1 MDMFW
6 RKKQA
11 VMPHRDIHA
20 EAALGIS
27 NAASVL
33 PAGRFI
39 ALVYWAIITNRQIS
53 TEAIDDLANRLS
65 RAAWERGRK

>member
-1 MDMFW
+1 MFFF
-6 RKKQA
+6 RKKQEK
-11 VMPHRDIHA
+11 MPKRDIHA

-33 PAGRFI
+33 PAKRFTD
-39 ALVYWAIITNRQIS
+39 LVYWAIITNRQI
-53 TEAIDDLANRLS
+53 TVEDMDALANRLS

>member
-1 MDMFW
+1 MFW

-11 VMPHRDIHA
+11 IMPHRDVQA

-33 PAGRFI
+33 PAGRFM
-39 ALVYWAIITNRQIS
+39 ALVYWAIVENRQIS
-53 TEAIDDLANRLS
+53 VEDIDALANRLS
-65 RAAWERGRK
+65 RLAWERGRK

>member
-1 MDMFW
+1 MFFF
-6 RKKQA
+6 RKKQEA
-11 VMPHRDIHA
+11 LPRRDVQA

-33 PAGRFI
+33 PPKRFMD
-39 ALVYWAIITNRQIS
+39 LVYWAIITNRQIS
-53 TEAIDDLANRLS
+53 TEDMDTLANRLS

>member
-1 MDMFW
+1 MFW

-11 VMPHRDIHA
+11 VMPKRDIHA

-33 PAGRFI
+33 PPKRFMNFI
-39 ALVYWAIITNRQIS
+39 YYAILENRQM
-53 TEAIDDLANRLS
+53 TVEDIDELANRLS
-65 RAAWERGRK
+65 RLAWERGRK

>member
-1 MDMFW
+1 MFFF
-6 RKKQA
+6 RKKQEA
-11 VMPHRDIHA
+11 LPHRDIHA

-33 PAGRFI
+33 PPKRFMD
-39 ALVYWAIITNRQIS
+39 LVYWAIITNRQIS
-53 TEAIDDLANRLS
+53 TEDMDALANRLS

>member
-1 MDMFW
+1 MFW
-6 RKKQA
+6 RKKEEA
-11 VMPHRDIHA
+11 RMPHRDVQA

-27 NAASVL
+27 NAAQVL
-33 PAGRFI
+33 PAGRFM
-39 ALVYWAIITNRQIS
+39 ALVYWAIVTNRQIS

>member
-1 MDMFW
+1 MFF
-6 RKKQA
+6 RRSKE
-11 VMPHRDIHA
+11 VMPHRDIQS

-33 PAGRFI
+33 PPKRFMD
-39 ALVYWAIITNRQIS
+39 LVYWAIVANRQI
-53 TEAIDDLANRLS
+53 TIEDMDTLANRIA

>member
-1 MDMFW
+1 MFW

-11 VMPHRDIHA
+11 VMPHRDVQA

-33 PAGRFI
+33 PAGRFM
-39 ALVYWAIITNRQIS
+39 ALVYWAIVENRQIS
-53 TEAIDDLANRLS
+53 TEDMDALANRLS

>member
-1 MDMFW
+1 MMFW
-6 RKKQA
+6 RKREA
-11 VMPHRDIHA
+11 VMPHRDVQA

-33 PAGRFI
+33 PPKRFTD
-39 ALVYWAIITNRQIS
+39 LVYWAIMTNRQIS
-53 TEAIDDLANRLS
+53 TEDMDALANRLS